1 MSVRRRTALVSAAL
15 LLGACTE
22 SSAPSR
28 PVPYESRLFVS
39 YDDNGTPAI
48 DSLRFHWPASA
59 MPVSYW
65 VEDSLNAPGHV
76 RDAIATWKGAFLY
89 QEWDAR
95 VVSDSNSAD
104 VIVRVMQAPPK
115 PGPALLRFF
124 SLRPE
129 CEGVTDIDTVATRR
143 ELRLPLRI
151 YLNPRLPDDS
161 SLGLCM
167 GLTAVHEMGHT
178 MGLFQHTTNS
188 TDIMF
193 TDPVAT
199 ELSDRDISTIEA
211 LYHRESDMV
220 PVRP

>member
-1 MSVRRRTALVSAAL
+1 MSVHHRTALIFAGL
-15 LLGACTE
+15 LLAACAE
-22 SSAPSR
+22 LSAPSR

-48 DSLRFHWPASA
+48 DSLRFHWPASS
-59 MPVSYW
+59 MPVRYW
-65 VEDSLNAPGHV
+65 VEDSLNAPAHI
-76 RDAIATWKGAFLY
+76 RDAIQTWKGAFLY

-95 VVSDSNSAD
+95 VVGDSASAD
-104 VIVRVMQAPPK
+104 VIVRVRPAPPK
-115 PGPALLRFF
+115 LGPAQLRFF

-129 CEGVTDIDTVATRR
+129 CIGVTDIDTVATRR
-143 ELRLPLRI
+143 EVGLPLRI
-151 YLNPRLPDDS
+151 YLNPRLPNDP
-161 SLGLCM
+161 SLGLCL

-178 MGLFQHTTNS
+178 MGLFQHTADS

-199 ELSDRDISTIEA
+199 ELSDRDISTVEA
-211 LYHRESDMV
+211 LYHRKSDMV